1 MNSLGGDATDLYEA
15 LFGSSEYIACL
26 EEMFYAGLLDDEFD
40 TFCYTLNIMMYVML
54 VFVATLMVIQFIASM
69 IYICPRHRTY
79 SEEDVMSPV
88 MIMVPCYNEGDNELR
103 KTIKSVLNT
112 TYPDENKVLFMV
124 ADGLVTGNGED
135 MSTPEHLAN
144 ILGFDIDEFEDD
156 TFEYDCIGVVHTKNR
171 ARVYHGILQKGHKFL
186 KYIAVVK
193 CGLPEEAATSAKP
206 GNRGKRDSQL
216 VIMGYYNRIHYG
228 RELTELDSAIQRA
241 MVDLNLQADMVRFLM
256 AIDADTRVDTM
267 SITHSKYLLVI
278 LIVMWLFALK

>member
-1 MNSLGGDATDLYEA
+1 
-15 LFGSSEYIACL
+15 
-26 EEMFYAGLLDDEFD
+26 MFYHGLLDDEFD

-54 VFVATLMVIQFIASM
+54 VFVATLMVIQFIASL
-69 IYICPRHRTY
+69 IYVCPRNRTY
-79 SEEDVMSPV
+79 TEEDVRSPV
-88 MIMVPCYNEGDNELR
+88 MVMVPCYNEGDNELR

-156 TFEYDCIGVVHTKNR
+156 TFEYDCIGVAHTKNR
-171 ARVYHGILQKGHKFL
+171 SRVYHGILQKGHKFL
-186 KYIAVVK
+186 KYIVIVK
-193 CGLPEEAATSAKP
+193 CGLPAEATTSAKP

-216 VIMGYYNRIHYG
+216 ILMGYYNRIHYG

-267 SITHSKYLLVI
+267 SITHMVYCHG
-278 LIVMWLFALK
+278 

>member
-1 MNSLGGDATDLYEA
+1 M
-15 LFGSSEYIACL
+15 
-26 EEMFYAGLLDDEFD
+26 
-40 TFCYTLNIMMYVML
+40 
-54 VFVATLMVIQFIASM
+54 
-69 IYICPRHRTY
+69 
-79 SEEDVMSPV
+79 
-88 MIMVPCYNEGDNELR
+88 
-103 KTIKSVLNT
+103 LNT
-112 TYPDENKVLFMV
+112 SYPDENKVLFMV

-186 KYIAVVK
+186 KYITIVK
-193 CGLPEEAATSAKP
+193 CGLPEEATTSAKP

-267 SITHSKYLLVI
+267 SITHMVYGMDKKEKVL
-278 LIVMWLFALK
+278 ALCGETKVDNKASSWVTVSYNKKQDICLGVCRHFRVRD